1 MPANPRKPPVI
12 PMDGPLPRTAAPPP
26 PPLADPAA
34 GPAEAE
40 AEAEVDVSR
49 AVVRLLVGSALLG
62 TDELQKRLRA
72 WEDALR
78 AAPPAAPGGEPVS
91 EAELLRYAFIGLL
104 FEAHD
109 QARKSANEL
118 FDSVVQAG
126 GAALAR
132 LGPLLGSPL
141 LRPLAGPL
149 LQQVDEWVESSA
161 ERTARL
167 ARLGQREEQH
177 SRLLA
182 ERVYAEALDDFIG
195 YLAENP
201 ELRALIQSQSV
212 SLATEVQNRFRQ
224 TTVDLDAGAETV
236 VRRLLRRAPR
246 RDLPPSPLS
255 SLFHDGLDDSL

>member
-26 PPLADPAA
+26 PPLTDPAADPA
-34 GPAEAE
+34 ET
-40 AEAEVDVSR
+40 EVDVSR

-62 TDELQKRLRA
+62 ADELQKRLHA
-72 WEDALR
+72 WEEALR
-78 AAPPAAPGGEPVS
+78 AAPPAPPGSEPVS
-91 EAELLRYAFIGLL
+91 ETEVLRYALIGLL

-109 QARKSANEL
+109 QARKGANEL

-141 LRPLAGPL
+141 LRPLAAPL
-149 LQQVDEWVESSA
+149 LDQVDEWIENSA

-201 ELRALIQSQSV
+201 ELRALVQSQSV

-224 TTVDLDAGAETV
+224 TTVDLDAGAEAV

-255 SLFHDGLDDSL
+255 SLFHDGLDDTL

>member
-40 AEAEVDVSR
+40 AEADLSR

-78 AAPPAAPGGEPVS
+78 AAPPAPPSGEPVS

-109 QARKSANEL
+109 QARKGANEL

-149 LQQVDEWVESSA
+149 LRQVDEWVESSA

-201 ELRALIQSQSV
+201 ELRALVQSQSV

-224 TTVDLDAGAETV
+224 TTVDLDVGAEAV
-236 VRRLLRRAPR
+236 VRRLLRRVPR

-255 SLFHDGLDDSL
+255 DLFHDNLDDSL